1 MSANGEVA
9 ATTAPSFENFSFSF
23 SKPSL
28 LSRLNMNATADSQTE
43 PSATAGPIS
52 AITSDSNSNSDSR
65 TSTLPSSAAHSGQEI
80 ELGLANGTVIHAT
93 NSSGSGFNHDSVPRV
108 ATPTAMEI
116 DNETPE
122 IEELPFSRASPN
134 DSRIPA
140 SYHNLPANHYFVAPP
155 IALPYPRSP
164 VRRFSEGHPLHTQP
178 SLFGYL
184 PRAPPRSPRLDP
196 LEVLELESAR
206 ERNEWEQVRQD
217 LGQSRVERPPNI
229 APASDDDYDS
239 DSSDVELRIYNAD
252 PTDETHASGQSN
264 SVTSV
269 IPPTPLGAR
278 PPVVQSQ
285 AAASGSAAHRSIIQR
300 LSQGPTTLSP
310 PSTSGGTDQ
319 ITVDRGDGSPRSTNT
334 TPAKRKFQDVE
345 HNVQGPNAQRNSPI
359 PQLALGAPNTRTGV
373 PPPLRA
379 EVDRI
384 PVAVSSS
391 TAPQT
396 LVNAEATRVTRAL
409 SQSTTP
415 QPIVEQSSSSTVT
428 PVAKSGNICRFHN
441 RPPGRVCVRKEQC
454 PDIHIGEL
462 QRSVTPAN
470 SAPTVEQPL
479 SSGPPPPPPT
489 TAPPEGTAPLVTRT
503 PSLADAPPLGTNPS
517 PPPVPTRTPCRYFS
531 RRGGCARGVHCKYLH
546 GLNGQT
552 RTGSGA
558 STSQSQPSS
567 RQTAPMPP
575 TSTTSAP
582 TPAPTPAVPVAIP
595 GHAGPKPS
603 KPAPP
608 VPALASATAGSLMST
623 PTLTVQHTGTSS
635 RTVPAPVHPL
645 PPRPPS
651 LMVVPP
657 ESPKAQSKTKG
668 KGKGK
673 AAAQGGSNPT
683 NTNKSGGQANAKV
696 KVEQD
701 ASVPNTKAAKRKAS
715 GSQPRPHP
723 QPTRI
728 DTATREIKQEEV
740 TLYDLAGDSPSEP
753 SGPSILPPEIS
764 QSQTRAGATQT
775 QSQSVATQQAQAQ
788 TQPRVEAAQSQPRPI
803 APLPS
808 RAVAPATKAPT
819 PPTGTT
825 LTPLNRPP
833 PPPYRPPPT
842 SNPSSTALAQGVS
855 VPNTTR
861 SVSATTAPAIPTK
874 PPVPSTAVAQPLPA
888 RPAPEQSVPRA
899 LVTNLSNGSTT
910 SAPSAS
916 KAPVSNPSATQ
927 ASNAST
933 APAPK
938 VHKTSIPAPI
948 PVRGAG
954 PTNRPATPPPR
965 PNLPPAPPR
974 PNMVSPPQ
982 GQAQSQ
988 PKGREPARRDTRRD
1002 SPEPIRRNTRKN
1014 SREPERR
1021 SLMTRMNSRKA
1032 GGDSYRPMARS
1043 RSPPPRRLS
1052 PLPPRGRSPSPGPR
1066 YRDWRSRP
1074 RSRSR
1079 SRSRSPVRRPLRERF
1094 AARARSR
1101 SRSWSPA
1108 RYSLSPI
1115 RSPMYRSP
1123 RSSSR
1128 SFSRSR
1134 SRSPPRRQR
1143 YEPRAAATTIA
1154 ATAPVDGYTN
1164 GSAYFPP
1171 EKNIPR
1177 AWEPETGGSRT
1188 AQNKAQESV
1197 PSDTMTTNHEPIRS
1211 STPPSRTAM
1220 TALNDYDSFNQ
1231 SRAMDISPMSSPARG
1246 YTARGLENRLSD
1258 YPESSANDH
1267 YTSMGSSHPAE
1278 PRENLL
1284 ARMNAE
1290 PDLANR
1296 LAPAALSNRGQVSN
1310 RGQPVSKATR
1320 ASKPQA
1326 QQAPLANRLG
1336 GGEPF
1341 PSQASRSDRRE
1352 VLGGRLMG
1360 RMTGQ

>member
-43 PSATAGPIS
+43 PSATAGSIP

-65 TSTLPSSAAHSGQEI
+65 TSTLPCSAAHPGQDI
-80 ELGLANGTVIHAT
+80 GLGLANGIVIHAT
-93 NSSGSGFNHDSVPRV
+93 KSSGSGFNHDSVPRV

-116 DNETPE
+116 DNEAHE

-155 IALPYPRSP
+155 ITLP
-164 VRRFSEGHPLHTQP
+164 
-178 SLFGYL
+178 LFGYL
-184 PRAPPRSPRLDP
+184 PRAPPRSPKLDP

-206 ERNEWEQVRQD
+206 ERNEWEQVQ
-217 LGQSRVERPPNI
+217 VNENI
-229 APASDDDYDS
+229 SNPQAPASDDDYDS

-252 PTDETHASGQSN
+252 PTDETYA
-264 SVTSV
+264 
-269 IPPTPLGAR
+269 
-278 PPVVQSQ
+278 PVVQSQ

-310 PSTSGGTDQ
+310 PSTSGETNQ
-319 ITVDRGDGSPRSTNT
+319 ITVDRRDGSPWSTNT

-359 PQLALGAPNTRTGV
+359 PQLALDAANTRTGV
-373 PPPLRA
+373 PPHSGPKSTEFLLPHRA
-379 EVDRI
+379 RLH
-384 PVAVSSS
+384 PRPWS
-391 TAPQT
+391 TPR
-396 LVNAEATRVTRAL
+396 TRVTRAL

-415 QPIVEQSSSSTVT
+415 QPIVEQSSSLTVT
-428 PVAKSGNICRFHN
+428 PVVKSGNICRFHN
-441 RPPGRVCVRKEQC
+441 RPPGRVCVRK
-454 PDIHIGEL
+454 
-462 QRSVTPAN
+462 N
-470 SAPTVEQPL
+470 NAPTFTLQPL

-517 PPPVPTRTPCRYFS
+517 PPPVPTQTPCRV
-531 RRGGCARGVHCKYLH
+531 RREHVPVPTVISAD
-546 GLNGQT
+546 
-552 RTGSGA
+552 GSHA
-558 STSQSQPSS
+558 
-567 RQTAPMPP
+567 ANIHN
-575 TSTTSAP
+575 SAP

-683 NTNKSGGQANAKV
+683 NANKSGGQANAKV
-696 KVEQD
+696 
-701 ASVPNTKAAKRKAS
+701 KAS

-788 TQPRVEAAQSQPRPI
+788 TQPRSRGSGYKGSNTPNWHHAYSSQS
-803 APLPS
+803 
-808 RAVAPATKAPT
+808 
-819 PPTGTT
+819 
-825 LTPLNRPP
+825 PP

-927 ASNAST
+927 AN
-933 APAPK
+933 
-938 VHKTSIPAPI
+938 
-948 PVRGAG
+948 
-954 PTNRPATPPPR
+954 PPPLR
-965 PNLPPAPPR
+965 LVRTSPSSPSPEHGF
-974 PNMVSPPQ
+974 PPQ

-1002 SPEPIRRNTRKN
+1002 SPEPIRRNSRKN

-1032 GGDSYRPMARS
+1032 GVIHTALWLGRGRRPQEDCLLYRQEVDL
-1043 RSPPPRRLS
+1043 PRRA
-1052 PLPPRGRSPSPGPR
+1052 RGTVTGGPGPGPDLGLGLDPLFADR
-1066 YRDWRSRP
+1066 FVNDLLLA
-1074 RSRSR
+1074 
-1079 SRSRSPVRRPLRERF
+1079 PVPG
-1094 AARARSR
+1094 AAPGVRQGT
-1101 SRSWSPA
+1101 
-1108 RYSLSPI
+1108 LS
-1115 RSPMYRSP
+1115 
-1123 RSSSR
+1123 
-1128 SFSRSR
+1128 
-1134 SRSPPRRQR
+1134 
-1143 YEPRAAATTIA
+1143 PRAAATTIA

-1211 STPPSRTAM
+1211 STPPPRTAM

-1267 YTSMGSSHPAE
+1267 YTSMGNSHPAE

-1296 LAPAALSNRGQVSN
+1296 LAPAAPSNRGQVSN